1 VLVRRGPPFELFFP
15 MPSLSITSV
24 LHVMWREGFVLEGVE
39 VESALRRR
47 VGCVWVWVVDC
58 VCV

>member
-1 VLVRRGPPFELFFP
+1 

-24 LHVMWREGFVLEGVE
+24 LHVMWREGVVLEGLE

-47 VGCVWVWVVDC
+47 VGCVWVWVV
-58 VCV
+58 VCVRV